1 MFIQR
6 IRVRF
11 QKRDQLKAIS
21 HLDLMRS
28 FERTL
33 RRTGMPLRMSE
44 GFNPRPRISFPM
56 PLGVGMEGLDEVME
70 FELADWVYPPEVE
83 RRLREQLPNG
93 LELLSA
99 TVADPGKSAQG
110 RAATYEVAP
119 SSELAKDPRLNDESL
134 RSLLARE
141 EIPVRRIRKGREKT
155 VNVRPF
161 VLDLARRGDN
171 VVLRVKADS
180 KGSTRPEEIL
190 RALGFDDATCRTS
203 FTIAR
208 TRVELAD

>member
-11 QKRDQLKAIS
+11 QKRGELKAIS

-28 FERTL
+28 FERAL

-44 GFNPRPRISFPM
+44 GFNPRPRISFPT
-56 PLGVGMEGLDEVME
+56 PLGVGMEGLNEVME

-93 LELLSA
+93 LELLSVS
-99 TVADPGKSAQG
+99 VADPGKSAQG
-110 RAATYEVAP
+110 KEATYEIAP
-119 SSELAKDPRLNDESL
+119 APELAKDPRLSEGSL
-134 RSLLARE
+134 KALLARE
-141 EIPVRRIRKGREKT
+141 DIPVKRIRKGREKS

-161 VLDLARRGDN
+161 VLDLTRRGEK
-171 VVLRVKADS
+171 VALRVKADS

-190 RALGFDDATCRTS
+190 GALGFDDAVCRAS
-203 FTIAR
+203 FAVAR
-208 TRVELAD
+208 THVELAD